1 MGPGSPL
8 ENRVAP
14 RGRVIHMLRSEVP
27 KMGDEHTMNREII
40 GRLKEM
46 GERLAAAKNRESET
60 LYRSLLAPAEAV
72 ASAIETR
79 EIGKMGHHERAANLA
94 RAIGA
99 ELHLTAEQV
108 DGLGVA
114 ALIHDVGKIFVPAE
128 ILGKTTRL
136 TEEEMEQ
143 MRTHV
148 RFGYDLLKGLAF
160 PWPVA
165 RIVLE
170 HHERMDGSGYP
181 NGSAGECLL
190 MESRILVVADVV
202 DAISCPRSYRP
213 ARGIEVALYD
223 IKGHR
228 GIRYAPDVVDA
239 CLTLFNEKEYKLSE
253 DDDPLSKYRT
263 RGQ

>member
-1 MGPGSPL
+1 MSGEERMNP
-8 ENRVAP
+8 E
-14 RGRVIHMLRSEVP
+14 VIES
-27 KMGDEHTMNREII
+27 
-40 GRLKEM
+40 LKEI
-46 GERLAAAKNRESET
+46 GEILAAAKNTESG
-60 LYRSLLAPAEAV
+60 SLCRLLLGPAEAL
-72 ASAIETR
+72 AAAIETR
-79 EIGKMGHHERAANLA
+79 EAGKAGHHERAANLA

-99 ELHLTAEQV
+99 ELHLTSGQI

-114 ALIHDVGKIFVPAE
+114 ALIHDVGKIFVPTE

-136 TEEEMEQ
+136 TEAEMAQ
-143 MRTHV
+143 MKTHV

-181 NGSAGECLL
+181 DGLPGERILL
-190 MESRILVVADVV
+190 ESRILVVADVV

-223 IKGHR
+223 IKGYR
-228 GIRYAPDVVDA
+228 GIRYDPEVVDA
-239 CLTLFNEKEYKLSE
+239 CLLLFNEKDFRLSD
-253 DDDPLSKYRT
+253 DDDPLSKYQSRVF
-263 RGQ
+263 

>member
-1 MGPGSPL
+1 MS
-8 ENRVAP
+8 
-14 RGRVIHMLRSEVP
+14 
-27 KMGDEHTMNREII
+27 DEDSMNREVI
-40 GRLKEM
+40 GKLKEI
-46 GERLAAAKNRESET
+46 GEQLAAARNAESET
-60 LYRSLLAPAEAV
+60 LYRLLLNPAEAV
-72 ASAIETR
+72 AAAIETR
-79 EIGKMGHHERAANLA
+79 EVGKTGHHERAAGLA

-99 ELHLTAEQV
+99 ELHLTSEQI

-114 ALIHDVGKIFVPAE
+114 ALIHDVGKIFVPAK

-136 TEEEMEQ
+136 DEEEMAQ
-143 MRTHV
+143 VKTHV

-181 NGSAGECLL
+181 NGLTGERLL
-190 MESRILVVADVV
+190 MESRILGVADVA

-228 GIRYAPDVVDA
+228 GVRYAPDVVDA
-239 CLTLFNEKEYKLSE
+239 CLTLFNEKEYRLSD

-263 RGQ
+263 HGQ

>member
-1 MGPGSPL
+1 
-8 ENRVAP
+8 
-14 RGRVIHMLRSEVP
+14 
-27 KMGDEHTMNREII
+27 MGDENAMNREII

-46 GERLAAAKNRESET
+46 GERLAAAKNTESGI
-60 LYRSLLAPAEAV
+60 LYRLLLGPAEIV
-72 ASAIETR
+72 ASTIETR
-79 EIGKMGHHERAANLA
+79 EAGKVGHHERAANLA

-99 ELHLTAEQV
+99 ELHLTAEQI
-108 DGLGVA
+108 DGLGMA
-114 ALIHDVGKIFVPAE
+114 ALIHDVGKIFIPAE
-128 ILGKTTRL
+128 ILGKTIRL
-136 TEEEMEQ
+136 TEEEMAQ
-143 MRTHV
+143 VRTHV
-148 RFGYDLLKGLAF
+148 QSGYDLLKGLAF

-170 HHERMDGSGYP
+170 HHERIDGSGYP
-181 NGSAGECLL
+181 NGLTGENLL

-223 IKGHR
+223 IKGYR
-228 GIRYAPDVVDA
+228 GIRYDPEVVDA
-239 CLTLFNEKEYKLSE
+239 CLTLFTEKEYRLSE

>member
-1 MGPGSPL
+1 
-8 ENRVAP
+8 
-14 RGRVIHMLRSEVP
+14 
-27 KMGDEHTMNREII
+27 MGDEDAMNREVIEK
-40 GRLKEM
+40 LKEM
-46 GERLAAAKNRESET
+46 GERLAAVKNTGSGI
-60 LYRSLLAPAEAV
+60 LYRLLLGPAEAV
-72 ASAIETR
+72 ATAIEAR
-79 EIGKMGHHERAANLA
+79 EIGKMGHHERSANLA

-99 ELHLTAEQV
+99 ELHLTDEQI

-128 ILGKTTRL
+128 ILGKTVRL
-136 TEEEMEQ
+136 NEAEMAQ
-143 MRTHV
+143 VKTHA

-181 NGSAGECLL
+181 NGLTGDCAL
-190 MESRILVVADVV
+190 MESRILGVADVV

-228 GIRYAPDVVDA
+228 GVRYAPDVVDA
-239 CLTLFNEKEYKLSE
+239 CLTLFNEKEYRLSE

>member
-1 MGPGSPL
+1 M
-8 ENRVAP
+8 V
-14 RGRVIHMLRSEVP
+14 
-27 KMGDEHTMNREII
+27 DEQEMNRQVI
-40 GRLKEM
+40 GKLKEM
-46 GERLAAAKNRESET
+46 GERLAAAKNTESAT
-60 LYRSLLAPAEAV
+60 ICRFLLDPAMAV
-72 ASAIETR
+72 ASAIEAR
-79 EIGKMGHHERAANLA
+79 EIGKMGHHERSANLA

-99 ELHLTAEQV
+99 ELSLTAGQI

-128 ILGKTTRL
+128 ILGKTVRL
-136 TEEEMEQ
+136 NDEEMAQ
-143 MRTHV
+143 VRTHV
-148 RFGYDLLKGLAF
+148 QSGYDLLKGLAF

-181 NGSAGECLL
+181 NQLKGEGILL
-190 MESRILVVADVV
+190 ESRILAVSDVV

-228 GIRYAPDVVDA
+228 GVRYDPEVVDA
-239 CLTLFNEKEYKLSE
+239 CLTLFHEKEFRLSE
-253 DDDPLSKYRT
+253 DDDPLSKYNS
-263 RGQ
+263 RGK

>member
-1 MGPGSPL
+1 MS
-8 ENRVAP
+8 
-14 RGRVIHMLRSEVP
+14 
-27 KMGDEHTMNREII
+27 DEEKMNREII
-40 GRLKEM
+40 EKMKEIGQM
-46 GERLAAAKNRESET
+46 LVSVRDAESET
-60 LYRSLLAPAEAV
+60 LYKLLLDPAEAV

-99 ELHLTAEQV
+99 ELHLSAGQM

-114 ALIHDVGKIFVPAE
+114 ALIHDVGKIFVPAD
-128 ILGKTTRL
+128 ILGKTMRL
-136 TEEEMEQ
+136 NEEEMAQ
-143 MRTHV
+143 VRTHV

-170 HHERMDGSGYP
+170 HHERLDGSGYP
-181 NGSAGECLL
+181 DGLTGERLL
-190 MESRILVVADVV
+190 MESCILAVADVV

-213 ARGIEVALYD
+213 ARGIDVALYD

-228 GIRYAPDVVDA
+228 GIRYDPEVVDA
-239 CLTLFNEKEYKLSE
+239 CLTLFNEKEYRLSD
-253 DDDPLSKYRT
+253 DDDPLAKYRSQG
-263 RGQ
+263 R